1 MKADPFV
8 QLRLLDL
15 QATDTTLD
23 QLAHRRATLPEI
35 AELASLEGRLAGLR
49 DEIVRVSTEDSDL
62 GREQTKIETDVE
74 LVQTRAKRDQQRL
87 DSGAVSSPKELE
99 NLQHEIGSLGR
110 RQGDLEDQ
118 VLEVMEKR
126 EEVQGRLAALTAQ
139 RDELLAQQAAALE
152 RQSAA
157 FGAIDADSVKAADE
171 RGVLAASIPADLMAL
186 YEKVRA
192 SSGGTGAAAL
202 YRGACQGCR
211 LSLSGQDLATVRDA
225 PSDEVM
231 RCEECRRILIR
242 TGESGL

>member
-15 QATDTTLD
+15 QALDTTLD

-35 AELASLEGRLAGLR
+35 AELATLNGQLSGLR
-49 DEIVRVSTEDSDL
+49 DEIVRVATDDSDL
-62 GREQTKIETDVE
+62 GREQSKIETDVE
-74 LVQTRAKRDQQRL
+74 LVASRSKRNQQRL
-87 DSGAVSSPKELE
+87 DSGSVSSPKELE
-99 NLQHEIGSLGR
+99 NLQHEIGSLQR
-110 RQGDLEDQ
+110 RQGDLEEQ

-126 EEVQGRLAALTAQ
+126 EGVQNRHAALTAE
-139 RDELLAQQAAALE
+139 RDRLAVAASDALE
-152 RQSAA
+152 RQS
-157 FGAIDADSVKAADE
+157 V
-171 RGVLAASIPADLMAL
+171 ASTNINTNNTKTSSNHTNLTKNLPNNLLTL

-202 YRGACQGCR
+202 YRGACQGCH
-211 LSLSGQDLATVRDA
+211 LSLSGQDLADVRAA
-225 PSDEVM
+225 PSDEVR

>member
-8 QLRLLDL
+8 QLRLLEL
-15 QATDTTLD
+15 QAADTTLD
-23 QLAHRRATLPEI
+23 QLAHRRSTLPEI
-35 AELASLEGRLAGLR
+35 AELASLEGRLTGLR

-62 GREQTKIETDVE
+62 GREQSKIETDVE

-99 NLQHEIGSLGR
+99 NLQHEIASLGR

-126 EEVQGRLAALTAQ
+126 EEVQGRLAALSAQ
-139 RDELLAQQAAALE
+139 RDELLAQQTAAAE
-152 RQSAA
+152 RQSVA
-157 FGAIDADSVKAADE
+157 FAAIDADALKSTAERAA
-171 RGVLAASIPADLMAL
+171 LSASIPEDLLAL

>member
-15 QATDTTLD
+15 QALDTTLD

-35 AELASLEGRLAGLR
+35 AELASLDSRLAGLR
-49 DEIVRVSTEDSDL
+49 DEIVRVSTEDHDL
-62 GREQTKIETDVE
+62 GREQSKIETDVE
-74 LVQTRAKRDQQRL
+74 LVATRAKRDQQRL
-87 DSGAVSSPKELE
+87 DSGAITSPKELE

-126 EEVQGRLAALTAQ
+126 EEVQGRLEILTRQREELTAVREQ
-139 RDELLAQQAAALE
+139 ALE
-152 RQSAA
+152 RQTVA
-157 FGAIDADSVKAADE
+157 FTAIDADRAKATDE
-171 RGVLAASIPADLMAL
+171 RATLGVTIPDDLLAL

-192 SSGGTGAAAL
+192 SNGGTGAAAL
-202 YRGACQGCR
+202 YRGACQGCH
-211 LSLSGQDLATVRDA
+211 LSLSGQDLAEVRDA
-225 PSDEVM
+225 PSDEVR

>member
-1 MKADPFV
+1 VKADPFV

-15 QATDTTLD
+15 QAADTTLD
-23 QLAHRRATLPEI
+23 QLAHRRATLPET
-35 AELASLEGRLAGLR
+35 AELASLEGRLSTLR
-49 DEIVRVSTEDSDL
+49 DEIVRVETEDSDL
-62 GREQTKIETDVE
+62 GREQSKIETDVE
-74 LVQTRAKRDQQRL
+74 LVRTRATRDQQRL

-99 NLQHEIGSLGR
+99 NLQHEIASLSR

-118 VLEVMEKR
+118 VLEVMERR
-126 EEVQGRLAALTAQ
+126 EDVQSRLAELAAQ
-139 RDELLAQQAAALE
+139 RDELVAQQTAALD
-152 RQSAA
+152 RQIAA
-157 FGAIDADSVKAADE
+157 FGAIDADAAKATDE
-171 RGVLAASIPADLMAL
+171 RSSLAATIPDDLLAL

-192 SSGGTGAAAL
+192 SNGGTGAAAL
-202 YRGACQGCR
+202 YRGACQGCH

>member
-15 QATDTTLD
+15 QALDTTLD
-23 QLAHRRATLPEI
+23 QLAHRRHTLPEI
-35 AELASLEGRLAGLR
+35 AELAGLDSRLAELR
-49 DEIVRVSTEDSDL
+49 DTIVLVTTEDHDL
-62 GREQTKIETDVE
+62 GREQSKIETDVE

-87 DSGAVSSPKELE
+87 DSGSISSPKELE
-99 NLQHEIGSLGR
+99 NIQHEITSLGR

-126 EEVQGRLAALTAQ
+126 EEVQGRLAALTTQ
-139 RDELLAQQAAALE
+139 RDELTAQRSQARD
-152 RQSAA
+152 RQTVA
-157 FGAIDADSVKAADE
+157 FSSIDADSTKASEE
-171 RGVLAASIPADLMAL
+171 RTTMAVTIPEDLLAL

-202 YRGACQGCR
+202 YRGACQGCH
-211 LSLSGQDLATVRDA
+211 LSLSGQDLAAVRDA
-225 PSDEVM
+225 PSDEVR